1 MMTNVA
7 IISGTPS
14 EHSRLNGILSFAL
27 TFLKQK
33 NVKVDLINVRDI
45 PAEDLIYAKFDS
57 KAIVEANQKVENA
70 DLVIILTPVY
80 KASYT
85 GVLKTYLDLLPQKG
99 LVNKT
104 VLPLVIGGTYGH
116 LLVIDYA
123 LKPVLNS
130 LGATNILNGVYVID
144 QQVERLDNN
153 EFSLDKEVEERLEK
167 QLTLLI
173 SE

>member
-1 MMTNVA
+1 MTNVA
-7 IISGTPS
+7 IIIGTPS

-27 TFLKQK
+27 NFLEGK
-33 NVKVDLINVRDI
+33 NVNTEIVNVRDI

-57 KAIVEANQKVENA
+57 PAIIEANKKVENA

-80 KASYT
+80 KAAYT
-85 GVLKTYLDLLPQKG
+85 GVLKTYLDLLPQKA

-104 VLPLVIGGTYGH
+104 ILPLVIGGTFGH

-123 LKPVLNS
+123 IKPVLNS
-130 LGATNILNGVYVID
+130 LGATNILNGAYVID
-144 QQVERLDNN
+144 QQVERLENN

-173 SE
+173 SK